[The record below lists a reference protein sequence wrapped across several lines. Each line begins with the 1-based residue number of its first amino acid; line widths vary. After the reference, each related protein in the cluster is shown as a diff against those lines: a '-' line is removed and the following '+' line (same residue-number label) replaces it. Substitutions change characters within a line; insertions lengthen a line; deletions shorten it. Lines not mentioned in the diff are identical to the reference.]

1 MTARKQPEDDVALF
15 RAEVRDAVP
24 LHVAPRHVPAAPAAS
39 PIPVQSLLDQH
50 QTLRDSLHL
59 DIEDVEASEDE
70 SYVRVG
76 IGRDVLRKLRRGAW
90 RVQYEIDLHGYTR
103 AEALVELAA
112 FLRECKKRGGRCIRI
127 VHGKGLGSK
136 NREPVLKGKVRG
148 WLIRRDEVLAYCEA
162 PEVQGGSGALLVL
175 LKA

>member
-1 MTARKQPEDDVALF
+1 MTARKQSEDDLELF

-24 LHVAPRHVPAAPAAS
+24 LRVAPRHVPPAPAA
-39 PIPVQSLLDQH
+39 PTAPVQSLLDQH

-59 DIEDVEASEDE
+59 DIDDVEASEDE
-70 SYVRVG
+70 SYVRAG
-76 IGRDVLRKLRRGAW
+76 IGRDVLRKLRRGTW

-103 AEALVELAA
+103 AEALIELAA
-112 FLRECKKRGGRCIRI
+112 FLRECNKRGGRCVRI